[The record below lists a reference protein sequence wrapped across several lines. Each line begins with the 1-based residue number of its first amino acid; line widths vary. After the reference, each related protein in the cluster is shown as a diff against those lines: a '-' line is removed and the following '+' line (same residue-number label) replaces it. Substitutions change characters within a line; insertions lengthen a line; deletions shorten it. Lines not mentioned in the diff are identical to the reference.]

1 LKLWFFWIL
10 WGIDAL
16 ICAIVVVFFLLGL
29 ADGSVSSFNTG
40 IWIAILAAL
49 VVIIAG
55 SLWLKVV
62 GHPVFGTA
70 FLLALGIPGILY
82 GLFIFM
88 AIITK
93 SRWN

>member
-1 LKLWFFWIL
+1 MLFWIF
-10 WGIDAL
+10 WGLDAL
-16 ICAIVVVFFLLGL
+16 ICAIVIVFFLPGL

-40 IWIAILAAL
+40 IWIAIFAAL
-49 VVIIAG
+49 IVILAG

-62 GHPVFGTA
+62 EHPVFGTTL
-70 FLLALGIPGILY
+70 LLALGIPSILY

-88 AIITK
+88 SIVTK